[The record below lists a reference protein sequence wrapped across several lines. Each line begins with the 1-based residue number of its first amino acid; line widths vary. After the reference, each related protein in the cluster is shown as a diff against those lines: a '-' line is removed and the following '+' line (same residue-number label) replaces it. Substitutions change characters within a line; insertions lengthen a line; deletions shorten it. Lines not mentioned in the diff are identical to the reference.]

1 MMRGSFTIRR
11 RGLGRLLTAL
21 SYFFSSVFI
30 PATGSMLAATLVQA
44 EITAESGPS
53 PSSTPEQS
61 QKPDRVSVFE
71 GIASLRDEPRAVWV
85 KTIGRPAESRPP
97 DKRGAGRDTWTLGD
111 LEMSV
116 KWATS
121 KSGPL
126 ADDIDIGAVAGASEL
141 SLAEAKQIVIAFR
154 LSNSSITYPTEKTP
168 WYIWHDVDG
177 TPFAS
182 YGPES
187 ARLVDGKLV
196 PENKNPA
203 LDLVIGHGN
212 SVSRAG
218 GT

>member
-1 MMRGSFTIRR
+1 MT
-11 RGLGRLLTAL
+11 
-21 SYFFSSVFI
+21 
-30 PATGSMLAATLVQA
+30 
-44 EITAESGPS
+44 
-53 PSSTPEQS
+53 
-61 QKPDRVSVFE
+61 
-71 GIASLRDEPRAVWV
+71 
-85 KTIGRPAESRPP
+85 
-97 DKRGAGRDTWTLGD
+97 
-111 LEMSV
+111 V
-116 KWATS
+116 KWVTS

-177 TPFAS
+177 APFAS